1 MGGVVSTV
9 GAVVLF
15 LIEEFA
21 ETGAIAGSAAAVGA
35 ADLTVESAAAGALG
49 DAIALAA
56 EEEIVIFES
65 TSAAVSGG
73 VSGGSY
79 GSLYSGSALTSG
91 LDLLADTAIG
101 DSATAAALDS
111 ENALG
116 AFFANQSINIGAAT
130 TVSIGSAIG
139 LTAWIV
145 ANNYDFSL
153 EQTDKLVPT
162 VDQVGNGLFMNL
174 YFRKK
179 KKKRHA
185 DTEEGMLPKLYKRKK
200 VQSY

>member
-35 ADLTVESAAAGALG
+35 GELSVESAAAGALG

-73 VSGGSY
+73 TY

-101 DSATAAALDS
+101 ESASTAALDS

-130 TVSIGSAIG
+130 SVSIGSAIG

-145 ANNYDFSL
+145 ANGYDYSL
-153 EQTDKLVPT
+153 DQVDKLVPT
-162 VDQVGNGLFMNL
+162 IDQVGSGLFMNL

-185 DTEEGMLPKLYKRKK
+185 SSEEGMLPKLYKRKK